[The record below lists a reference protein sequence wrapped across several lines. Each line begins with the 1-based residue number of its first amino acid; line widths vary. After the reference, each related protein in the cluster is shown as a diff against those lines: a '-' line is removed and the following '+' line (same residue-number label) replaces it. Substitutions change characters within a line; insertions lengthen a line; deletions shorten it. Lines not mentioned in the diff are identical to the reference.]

1 MSATATVLPEK
12 ATHQQMPGAS
22 ALLME
27 QLLGPGL
34 AR

>member
-12 ATHQQMPGAS
+12 AMHQQTLGAS

-27 QLLGPGL
+27 QLPGLGL